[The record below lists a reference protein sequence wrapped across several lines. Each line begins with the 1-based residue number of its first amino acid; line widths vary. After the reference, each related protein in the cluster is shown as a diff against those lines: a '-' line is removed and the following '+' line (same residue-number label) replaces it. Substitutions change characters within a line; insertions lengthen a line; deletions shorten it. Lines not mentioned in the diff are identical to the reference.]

1 LKFKVNNISHIFN
14 SKKNIHTLLYAK
26 DELFLTD
33 NYSEFLKYYSEI
45 SKDDKCVQVL
55 SDDVALPYLLKKPSC
70 TQFFIPAHILIGWNE
85 NKFIDQMNKSNPNFI
100 LYSSPITMLTNKK
113 NMPKVDLFIKN
124 NYYLF
129 RDFMGWKIYK
139 KKKIFDYST

>member
-1 LKFKVNNISHIFN
+1 MLVPVNLPPPSPNVETIEPVVGSIF
-14 SKKNIHTLLYAK
+14 IT
-26 DELFLTD
+26 LFLLFKTTILP
-33 NYSEFLKYYSEI
+33 SESTTI
-45 SKDDKCVQVL
+45 SSGTSSIL
-55 SDDVALPYLLKKPSC
+55 SDDISLPYLLKKPSC

-129 RDFMGWKIYK
+129 RDFMGWKIYEK
-139 KKKIFDYST
+139 KKNF